1 MGAAAAIEAAW
12 RAHWARLLALLV
24 RRFRDVDLA
33 EECLQEA
40 FAAAAT
46 AWASGIPDNPAGWL
60 LTAAE
65 RRGLDRLRRRATH
78 ARKAH
83 FLVDDEETPP
93 VEPADRDAIPDERL
107 ALITLCC
114 HPALSPEARIALT
127 LRLVGG
133 LAAAEI
139 ARLFFVSE
147 TTMAAR
153 LTRAKHKIA
162 AAGIPFRLSS
172 SGELGERLGG
182 VMRVI
187 YLIFT
192 EGYAPSS
199 GDRVVKSELC
209 AEAIRLGL
217 VLCDAA
223 PGHAEAAAL
232 TSLMMLHNARRDAR
246 ADGAGQIVLLRDQDR
261 SLWKW
266 DEIAA
271 GRALLERALKAGLPG
286 SYALQA
292 AIAAE
297 HLEPET
303 DWTHIAALYGAL
315 ERALPSPAVR
325 LNRAV
330 AVAEAEGPAAGLA
343 LLEGLDDALGRTSQL
358 SAARAEFLMRLERF
372 AEAAAQFELAIG
384 LSGTSVERAFL
395 EGRRASAVAS
405 GG

>member
-1 MGAAAAIEAAW
+1 
-12 RAHWARLLALLV
+12 
-24 RRFRDVDLA
+24 VDLA

-40 FAAAAT
+40 FVAAAAG
-46 AWASGIPDNPAGWL
+46 WASGVPDNPAGWL

-65 RRGLDRLRRRATH
+65 RRGLDRLRRRATQS
-78 ARKAH
+78 RKAH
-83 FLVDDEETPP
+83 LLVDDEETPP
-93 VEPADRDAIPDERL
+93 VEPAERDSIPDERL

-153 LTRAKHKIA
+153 LTRAKHTIA
-162 AAGIPFRLSS
+162 AAGIPFRLPS

-182 VMRVI
+182 VMQVI

-217 VLCDAA
+217 VLADAA
-223 PGHAEAAAL
+223 PDHAEATAL
-232 TSLMMLHNARRDAR
+232 TALMMLHNARRDAR
-246 ADGAGQIVLLRDQDR
+246 ADAAGQIVLLRDQDR
-261 SLWKW
+261 ALWRW
-266 DEIAA
+266 DEIEA
-271 GRALLERALKAGLPG
+271 GRVMLERALKAGRPG

-297 HLEPET
+297 HLEKTT
-303 DWTHIAALYGAL
+303 DWPHIAALYGAL

-330 AVAEAEGPAAGLA
+330 AVAEADGPAAGLA
-343 LLEGLDDALGRTSQL
+343 LLEGLNEALGRSSQL
-358 SAARAEFLMRLERF
+358 PATRGELLMRLERYG
-372 AEAAAQFELAIG
+372 EAAAQFGQAIG
-384 LSGTSVERAFL
+384 LAGTSVERVFL
-395 EGRRASAVAS
+395 EGRRAEALARAS
-405 GG
+405 KG